1 MYDIYLGWLILIHLY
16 KQTHNNKRS
25 NLKTFIE
32 TNPREVLIIQF
43 EFGDGSVADFRTALQ
58 FSGLLEYVYLPQ
70 EEYYIEEWPTLQQLI
85 NDNKRIILFGSG
97 DTMESCPAKDCLD
110 GILYTFDHVSQ
121 TNTDGTDLTDCTPTI
136 SGDVFVGYLMMN
148 HYKDSKLTPPS
159 VKDASELNSY
169 SNLENRF
176 ATCNGRRQPN
186 LLAVQFWDEGEV
198 LDFVT
203 NVNKGDRE
211 FLLASEEDG
220 GEEEEEEEEEED
232 VIVADNT
239 YEGPSGG
246 GEETRRG
253 LRG

>member
-1 MYDIYLGWLILIHLY
+1 M
-16 KQTHNNKRS
+16 
-25 NLKTFIE
+25 
-32 TNPREVLIIQF
+32 
-43 EFGDGSVADFRTALQ
+43 
-58 FSGLLEYVYLPQ
+58 
-70 EEYYIEEWPTLQQLI
+70 
-85 NDNKRIILFGSG
+85 
-97 DTMESCPAKDCLD
+97 
-110 GILYTFDHVSQ
+110 
-121 TNTDGTDLTDCTPTI
+121 TI
-136 SGDVFVGYLMMN
+136 
-148 HYKDSKLTPPS
+148 PS

-186 LLAVQFWDEGEV
+186 LLAVQFWDEGDV

-220 GEEEEEEEEEED
+220 GEEEEEEEEED

-246 GEETRRG
+246 GEETRRA